1 MKNNPLIL
9 VVDDDRTTLTII
21 ETILAQNDY
30 EIITAINGKM
40 AQETIANTER

>member
-21 ETILAQNDY
+21 ETIKTY
-30 EIITAINGKM
+30 AILGSKYSKDGDRSCCC
-40 AQETIANTER
+40 I